1 MSVVVPITPTLP
13 PLAEVLDL
21 VPDAVCV
28 VDGEGRYLFVNASY
42 ERIFGYRRD
51 EMLGRNMLEVV
62 HPDDRPASLEAAAR
76 VMDGIFQPHFRNRC
90 VRKDGRIVDIQW
102 SASWSPENAVRIA
115 VGHEITELRRAEVL
129 QSALLD
135 IAEAANAEID
145 LPSLLARIHA
155 LIAQALPV
163 TEFRVALLQPDGRT
177 LTYPYWSGTGAAGS
191 PPARALKDDALIARA
206 VGSEHTVLAECGDVP
221 AGCLALAVPLIAGHS
236 VIGALEI
243 RCRADDDTLSPS
255 DRQHLEIVASQ
266 IATAHE
272 RYRYRRK
279 LEHLANH
286 DTLTGLLNRH
296 RLQVE
301 LEYALA
307 MASETTG
314 RIALLYID
322 LDGFKAVNDTCG
334 HEGGDQLL
342 QEVAQRL
349 QDAVARADLVARIGG
364 DEFAVL
370 LPSCESTAAARA
382 VADGLRDAVRLPY
395 RVGEFEVCIDASV
408 GIACYPEDGAT
419 PEDLLRHADSTMYGV
434 KRGERRPDD
443 AA

>member
-1 MSVVVPITPTLP
+1 MSVVDPIAPALP
-13 PLAEVLDL
+13 PFAEVLDL

-28 VDGEGRYLFVNASY
+28 VDAEGRYLFLNASY
-42 ERIFGYRRD
+42 ERIFGYPRE
-51 EMLGRNMLEVV
+51 EMLGRNMIELV

-76 VMDGIFQPHFRNRC
+76 VMAGTFQPHFRNRC
-90 VRKDGRIVDIQW
+90 VHKDGRIVDIQW
-102 SASWSPENAVRIA
+102 SARWSAEHAVRIA
-115 VGHEITELRRAEVL
+115 VGHEITELRRAELL
-129 QSALLD
+129 QAALLG
-135 IAEAANAEID
+135 IAEAANAELD
-145 LPSLLARIHA
+145 LSALLARIHA
-155 LIAQALPV
+155 LIDQALPV
-163 TEFRVALLQPDGRT
+163 TAFRVALLQPDGRT
-177 LTYPYWSGTGAAGS
+177 LTYPYWSGS
-191 PPARALKDDALIARA
+191 DSLPPRALKDDALIAQA
-206 VGSEHTVLAECGDVP
+206 VSSEHSVLAEGTADAP
-221 AGCLALAVPLIAGHS
+221 AESLALAVPLIAGHS

-243 RCRADDDTLSPS
+243 RCRADEEAWSPS

-307 MASETTG
+307 MARETAS

-322 LDGFKAVNDTCG
+322 LDDFKVVNDTCG

-349 QDAVARADLVARIGG
+349 QDAVAHADLVARIGG
-364 DEFAVL
+364 DEFAVV
-370 LPSCESTAAARA
+370 LPACDTADAARA
-382 VADGLRDAVRLPY
+382 IADGLRDAVRLPY
-395 RVGEFEVCIDASV
+395 RVGEFELSIDASI
-408 GIACYPEDGAT
+408 GIACYPEDGVT
-419 PEDLLRHADSTMYGV
+419 PEDLLRHADHTMYAV
-434 KRGERRPDD
+434 KRGERRPDEPTPR
-443 AA
+443 